1 MWSAEMKWC
10 SDPSGGLLFLFD
22 LLTHRGAVWEN
33 SMALMTSRDGD
44 SILVHLFDLPLFETV
59 VDLMKNTTGGRST
72 FIKKKNRRDIKSC
85 AFFFSSLRSSGA
97 VCVG

>member
-1 MWSAEMKWC
+1 MV
-10 SDPSGGLLFLFD
+10 SGDEVALRCLRGAFFCLFD
-22 LLTHRGAVWEN
+22 LLTHRGAVWEK
-33 SMALMTSRDGD
+33 SMALMTSRDSD

-72 FIKKKNRRDIKSC
+72 FIKEKKSEEHKIMC
-85 AFFFSSLRSSGA
+85 FFSSLRGSGA